1 MTSPYL
7 FIALTSLLL
16 TPRTRKRPPQSGSVQ
31 TGIQDSTFSSFAFQ
45 FGGESKSSPT
55 AIALQAN
62 GQVVVGGAVN
72 DASPIFG
79 GLARLDSNGN
89 LDTTFGSSGSLTTDN
104 SVSGLLI
111 QTDGKIVAVEQLGST
126 GIVVARYLAN

>member
-1 MTSPYL
+1 VNVLYH
-7 FIALTSLLL
+7 
-16 TPRTRKRPPQSGSVQ
+16 
-31 TGIQDSTFSSFAFQ
+31 SS

-62 GQVVVGGAVN
+62 GQVVLGGAVN

-79 GLARLDSNGN
+79 GLARLNSNGN
-89 LDTTFGSSGSLTTDN
+89 LDTTFGSGGTLTTDN

-111 QTDGKIVAVEQLGST
+111 QNRRKDCCRRAV
-126 GIVVARYLAN
+126 R